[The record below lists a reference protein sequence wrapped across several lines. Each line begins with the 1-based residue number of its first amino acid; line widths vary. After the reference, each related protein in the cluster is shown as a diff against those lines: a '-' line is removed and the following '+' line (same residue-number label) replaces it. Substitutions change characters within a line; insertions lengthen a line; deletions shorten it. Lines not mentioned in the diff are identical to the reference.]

1 MHTTESQKMSF
12 LQEVRR
18 ISNSF
23 LIERNT
29 IVGIDF
35 LIVGFVLAA
44 LGYVLAQSIPIAAIG
59 IDVAI
64 LGALILLIVPESVPK
79 DSYKALL
86 EDSIANIEIIL
97 EESSLNEKAYFIR
110 SNQKEIRAFIPAVI
124 DIERTSR
131 SHSSTSQLELVESL
145 SKSPPRFV
153 TRYGNQVGLLLVPPG
168 NEICRLSKV
177 QEGDDLEDSL
187 RSAIVSFSDL
197 ASSVMAVESKDE
209 EGRSFV
215 KINIS
220 NPRLFGEFPS
230 FNKCLGS
237 PLSCIASC
245 VAVATKGKAVRL
257 VDEKVEGDLIH
268 TTLEIIE

>member
-1 MHTTESQKMSF
+1 
-12 LQEVRR
+12 
-18 ISNSF
+18 

-44 LGYVLAQSIPIAAIG
+44 LGYILALSIPIAAIG

-124 DIERTSR
+124 DIERTTSR
-131 SHSSTSQLELVESL
+131 SHPSTSQLELVESL

-153 TRYGNQVGLLLVPPG
+153 TRYGNQLGLLLVPPG

-220 NPRLFGEFPS
+220 NPRLFGEFPF
-230 FNKCLGS
+230 FNRCLGS